1 MEYKI
6 LAGAEMPKLAKKVN
20 EAIEQGWR
28 PQGGLVV
35 INDYRGFRLE
45 GYSSRC
51 AQAMVKPDEGYRP
64 DATTD

>member
-6 LAGAEMPKLAKKVN
+6 LVGAEMPKLTKKVN

-35 INDYRGFRLE
+35 INDGFK
-45 GYSSRC
+45 GYSQRC
-51 AQAMVKPDEGYRP
+51 AQAMVKPDQEVGP
-64 DATTD
+64 DATLD